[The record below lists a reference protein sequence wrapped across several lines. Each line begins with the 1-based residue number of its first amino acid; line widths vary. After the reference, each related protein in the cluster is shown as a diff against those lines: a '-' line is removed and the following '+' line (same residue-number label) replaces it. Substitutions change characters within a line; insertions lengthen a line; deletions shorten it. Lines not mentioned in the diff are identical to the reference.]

1 MAIDTSTEPFGCI
14 KNGMKSKEQKE
25 EEKKNPTKAV
35 RNEKITYASIN
46 VYSSCSPL
54 LSEQSIMTG
63 PTYLKR

>member
-1 MAIDTSTEPFGCI
+1 MVTGTSTEPFGCI
-14 KNGMKSKEQKE
+14 KNSHMN
-25 EEKKNPTKAV
+25 KKPRIDEHLTKLRDLKAKKV
-35 RNEKITYASIN
+35 YASIN

>member
-1 MAIDTSTEPFGCI
+1 MAIGTSAEPFDCI
-14 KNGMKSKEQKE
+14 KNGMKSKEQKG
-25 EEKKNPTKAV
+25 EKTPTKAV